1 MDKFGWVDVV
11 VILIEFVHILMDL
24 FSELFGAIQMLCE
37 LLYKLYSWPWSID
50 WILCLVWFCFSKWSF
65 NMLLKASF
73 NLLSS
78 TDCPNSF
85 SRMNHENYS
94 HVPPCPPDCI

>member
-11 VILIEFVHILMDL
+11 VILTKFVHILT
-24 FSELFGAIQMLCE
+24 SQLFGTTQRMLYE

-50 WILCLVWFCFSKWSF
+50 WILYLVWFCFSKWSL
-65 NMLLKASF
+65 NMLLKAIF

-78 TDCPNSF
+78 TDCTN
-85 SRMNHENYS
+85 
-94 HVPPCPPDCI
+94 